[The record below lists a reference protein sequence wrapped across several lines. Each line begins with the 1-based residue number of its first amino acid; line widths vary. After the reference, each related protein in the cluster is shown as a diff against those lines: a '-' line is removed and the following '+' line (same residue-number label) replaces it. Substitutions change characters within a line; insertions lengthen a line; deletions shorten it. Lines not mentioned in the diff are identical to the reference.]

1 MGCSN
6 GMRRVSLAR
15 GQVRTGQDTMG
26 QDRTGQVRT
35 GKVSMGQVRTGQV
48 LTEVCLEGIWVML
61 SVCLHYIQRMSGW
74 YVEGEPGQVK
84 SSMASGQ
91 VKRYCLKGKSGLR
104 RSLRKT
110 KL

>member
-1 MGCSN
+1 
-6 GMRRVSLAR
+6 
-15 GQVRTGQDTMG
+15 MG

-91 VKRYCLKGKSGLR
+91 VKRYCLKGKSGLVNFR
-104 RSLRKT
+104 PVMSTSSQDSLI
-110 KL
+110 